1 MSVKLLDQ
9 PKKGGRKIFFH
20 PSSSDSYF
28 LLVVSLGKLFPATS
42 LVAQW

>member
-9 PKKGGRKIFFH
+9 PKKGERKNFFY

-28 LLVVSLGKLFPATS
+28 FLVVSLGKLFPATS